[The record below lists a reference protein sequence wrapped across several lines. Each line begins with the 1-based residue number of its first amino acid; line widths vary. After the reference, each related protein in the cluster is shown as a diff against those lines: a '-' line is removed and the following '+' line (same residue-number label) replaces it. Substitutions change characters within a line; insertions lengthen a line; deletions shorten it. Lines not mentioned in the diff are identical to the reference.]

1 LNIAIL
7 TMWVVLALAA
17 VVQDLSPGPYV
28 TVPLSLIAV
37 YFFSVG
43 LLPDR
48 VRSAA

>member
-1 LNIAIL
+1 
-7 TMWVVLALAA
+7 MWVALALAA